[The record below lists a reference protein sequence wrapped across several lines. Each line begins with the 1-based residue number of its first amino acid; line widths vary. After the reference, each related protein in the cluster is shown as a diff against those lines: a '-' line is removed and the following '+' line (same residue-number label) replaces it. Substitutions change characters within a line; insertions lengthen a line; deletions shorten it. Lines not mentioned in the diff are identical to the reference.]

1 MIFKVEVIL
10 RENQIQLHIQHTVQ
24 MRKNVCA
31 NCAKQNGNKLVYA
44 SEQKLYCHA
53 LVKSAEQTRCV

>member
-24 MRKNVCA
+24 MHKNFCA
-31 NCAKQNGNKLVYA
+31 NCAKQNGNNLPNA

-53 LVKSAEQTRCV
+53 LVKSAEQTCCA